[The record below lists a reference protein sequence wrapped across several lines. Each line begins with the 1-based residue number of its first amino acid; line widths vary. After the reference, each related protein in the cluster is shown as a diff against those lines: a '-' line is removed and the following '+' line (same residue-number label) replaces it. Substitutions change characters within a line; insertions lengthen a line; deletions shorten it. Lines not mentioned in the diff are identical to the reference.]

1 MKILALILA
10 RGGSKRCPGKN
21 KRLLGGKPRIMWS
34 IDAAKNV
41 SEIYEIMV
49 STDDSIIADITRTT
63 GVLVPWLR
71 PAELATDTADT
82 IDVALHALEWYE
94 AERGA
99 VDALL
104 LLQPTSPFRTTETIR
119 RGIEVFKDHD
129 VDSVVG
135 VTPTHAHPAWTFT
148 ITNNRLVPFDE
159 TALQKRSQELIPAF
173 FVNGAFYLTSITA
186 LRAERTF
193 FPKDTMPLEMHSQKE
208 VLDIDNEW
216 DFKFAESMIALPN
229 V

>member
-21 KRLLGGKPRIMWS
+21 KRLLGGKPLIMWS
-34 IDAAKNV
+34 IDAAKSV

-49 STDDSIIADITRTT
+49 STDDSAIADMARTT

-82 IDVALHALEWYE
+82 IDAALHALDWYE

-104 LLQPTSPFRTTETIR
+104 LLQPTSPFRTAETIR

-129 VDSVVG
+129 VNSVVG
-135 VTPTHAHPAWTFT
+135 VTPTHAHPAWMFT

-159 TALQKRSQELIPAF
+159 TALQKRSQELVPAYV
-173 FVNGAFYLTSITA
+173 VNGAFYLTSINA
-186 LRAERTF
+186 LRIERTF
-193 FPKDTMPLEMHSQKE
+193 FPNDTMPLEMHSQKE

-216 DFKFAESMIALPN
+216 DFKFAENMITLPN